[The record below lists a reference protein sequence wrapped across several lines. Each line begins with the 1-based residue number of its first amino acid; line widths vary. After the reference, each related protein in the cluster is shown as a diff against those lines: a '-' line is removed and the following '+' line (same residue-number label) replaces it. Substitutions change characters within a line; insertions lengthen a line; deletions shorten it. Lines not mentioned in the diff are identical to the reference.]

1 MRDHSTTQRKAW
13 LSAMQ
18 YGTPPDTRIVWR
30 DIVAATLGALALL
43 AALWV

>member
-1 MRDHSTTQRKAW
+1 MNDHNTHQRKAW

-18 YGTPPDTRIVWR
+18 HGKPSAHTVWR
-30 DIVAATLGALALL
+30 DIVAAILGALALL